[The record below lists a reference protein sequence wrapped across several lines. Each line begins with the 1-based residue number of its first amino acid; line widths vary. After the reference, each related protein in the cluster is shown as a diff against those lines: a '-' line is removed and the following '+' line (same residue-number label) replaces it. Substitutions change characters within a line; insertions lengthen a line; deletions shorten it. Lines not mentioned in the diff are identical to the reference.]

1 MILIYSVSAIFCYLA
16 VQNRENTENRP
27 ILEKRKLNFLT
38 SLLPVR
44 IANVILLRSPS
55 IVCVSPPIVPPT

>member
-16 VQNRENTENRP
+16 VQNGENTENRP
-27 ILEKRKLNFLT
+27 ILEKQKLNFLT

-44 IANVILLRSPS
+44 IASVVLLRSPS
-55 IVCVSPPIVPPT
+55 IVCISPPIVPPT